1 MELVPAILETT
12 AAGIQA
18 GLDALSH
25 LPHIQLVQID
35 IADAT
40 ITRQTLWHHPEEL
53 HLLRWEHQ
61 FELHLMQAAPPLSA
75 WLVDERVSRCV
86 VHAEASHPDKLLA
99 AIKAAGRAAGL
110 AINPGTAV
118 ETVARYLGGADY
130 VLLMTVE
137 PGARGQ
143 QFLSDVLLKV
153 PEIRQL
159 EPDLPVYVDGGV
171 RPETVGAIATAGCDG
186 VAVGSY
192 LWNTEDI
199 VVAWRRM
206 EAAAA
211 GHYVTPRARW

>member
-18 GLDALSH
+18 RLDALSH
-25 LPHIQLVQID
+25 LSHIRLVQID
-35 IADAT
+35 VADAT
-40 ITRQTLWHHPEEL
+40 LTRQTLWHQPEEL

-61 FELHLMQAAPPLSA
+61 IELHLMQAVPPLGT

-86 VHAEASHPDKLLA
+86 VHAEASHPDKLITT
-99 AIKAAGRAAGL
+99 IKAAGRAVGL
-110 AINPGTAV
+110 ALNPSTTV
-118 ETVARYLGGADY
+118 ETVALHLSGVDY

-137 PGARGQ
+137 PGAQGQ
-143 QFLSDVLLKV
+143 QFLPDVLLKV
-153 PEIRQL
+153 AALRQL

-171 RPETVGAIATAGCDG
+171 RPETVGAIAVAGCDG

-192 LWNTEDI
+192 LWNTEDVAI
-199 VVAWRRM
+199 AWRRM

-211 GHYVTPRARW
+211 GHRVTPRAQW